1 MFKKLSATLLLCV
14 VLLLSGCSGG
24 SGGGSSSPAPSGGDA
39 IPQEDLT
46 HIKEHVEEAL
56 VGFDIGSVSVLDQQ
70 GKVTVTVSLN
80 NGLSGVDFPAVCE
93 LSSSSA
99 LEAIAEKEVELAELT
114 VVTKAKSGAMLN
126 WKSKDGSS
134 GTLVDNRDGENHIY
148 TSVGLDEIED
158 KLNE

>member
-1 MFKKLSATLLLCV
+1 MFKKLSAALLLCA

-24 SGGGSSSPAPSGGDA
+24 SDGGPSSSAPPDEEKIS
-39 IPQEDLT
+39 QEVLT
-46 HIKEHVEEAL
+46 YIKENVEEAL

-99 LEAIAEKEVELAELT
+99 LEAIDEKEVELGELT

-134 GTLVDNRDGENHIY
+134 GTLVDNRDGENNIHAG
-148 TSVGLDEIED
+148 VGLDEIED
-158 KLNE
+158 KLNK